1 MKLNP
6 SLVEGKFLKRYKRFF
21 ADFELN
27 RQIEVAHVANT
38 GSMKSCNE
46 PGSLCLVSSATNPE
60 RKLKWTL
67 EAVQAKSGSW
77 VGVNTSRP
85 NLLVKEAFEKKI
97 ISDWSQFTKLTAEVK
112 INPQTRLDFLLEN
125 EKKKRYVEVKNVTL
139 AEGDVA
145 LFPDAVT
152 ERGQKHLLE
161 LMELRKQGNEAEIL
175 FVVQRQDCRFFS
187 PADEIDP
194 EYGRLLRMAH
204 EKGVLISA
212 ATTQISKNEIL
223 FTNQKLQVK
232 L

>member
-1 MKLNP
+1 MRLDP

-27 RQIEVAHVANT
+27 NQIEVAHVANT

-46 PGSLCLVSSATNPE
+46 PGSLCLVSPSTNPE

-77 VGVNTSRP
+77 VGVNTARP

-97 ISDWSQFTKLTAEVK
+97 ISDWNQFSKLTSEVK
-112 INPQTRLDFLLEN
+112 INPQSRLDFLLEN
-125 EKKKRYVEVKNVTL
+125 EKKKRYVEVKSVTL

-161 LMELRKQGNEAEIL
+161 LVEILDEGHEAEIL

-187 PADEIDP
+187 PADESDP
-194 EYGRLLRMAH
+194 EYGRILRMALK
-204 EKGVLISA
+204 KGVIISA
-212 ATTQISKNEIL
+212 YVTQISKNEITL
-223 FTNQKLQVK
+223 TNHKLQVK